1 MISSLE
7 FIDGLNT
14 QEKNMKNTS
23 YRYWMIYVIAIVA
36 AMGRTIVWL

>member
-14 QEKNMKNTS
+14 QEKHEKHELEILDDLCNS
-23 YRYWMIYVIAIVA
+23 DCRRY
-36 AMGRTIVWL
+36 GRTIVWL